1 MRLIAAFAGAMD
13 LAQAAAESFD
23 LLLVSGL
30 LPLGQFQGLHDL
42 LHVLGRSAES
52 LDDPVYLLDRLL
64 DGHRCGRMTLAGRL
78 RWGRVVVDRGVM
90 GRSVVMHRGMPLRPR
105 VGPQFAELPGGRFN
119 LGAGNFR
126 ILRFGRHR

>member
-1 MRLIAAFAGAMD
+1 
-13 LAQAAAESFD
+13 
-23 LLLVSGL
+23 
-30 LPLGQFQGLHDL
+30 
-42 LHVLGRSAES
+42 
-52 LDDPVYLLDRLL
+52 
-64 DGHRCGRMTLAGRL
+64 MTLAGRL

-105 VGPQFAELPGGRFN
+105 FGPRFAELPGGRFN